1 MEQTI
6 KFVVC
11 GKEIVFSPN
20 QTAYNKFINEMAMD
34 NKVAPAHNYLNRI
47 VEPESKEALAELL
60 KRPGAA
66 LQLAGKVNEI
76 YAPELEIE
84 VKN

>member
-1 MEQTI
+1 MEQKI
-6 KFVVC
+6 NLVVS
-11 GKEIVFSPN
+11 GQEIVFAPN

-47 VEPESKEALAELL
+47 VEPESKDALSELL

>member
-1 MEQTI
+1 MEQKI
-6 KFVVC
+6 NLAVC
-11 GKEIVFSPN
+11 GKEIVFAPN

-47 VEPESKEALAELL
+47 VEPESKDTLAELL

>member
-1 MEQTI
+1 MENQI
-6 KFVVC
+6 KLTVGGVDITF
-11 GKEIVFSPN
+11 EPN

-34 NKVAPAHNYLNRI
+34 NKVAPAHNYLTRI
-47 VEPESKEALAELL
+47 VAAETKDALAEIL

>member
-1 MEQTI
+1 MEQKI
-6 KFVVC
+6 ELSVC
-11 GKEIVFSPN
+11 GKTIVFAPN

-34 NKVAPAHNYLNRI
+34 NKVAPAHSYLMRI
-47 VEPESKEALAELL
+47 VEPESKDALTEIL

-66 LQLAGKVNEI
+66 LQLTGKVNEI

>member
-1 MEQTI
+1 MEKINLT
-6 KFVVC
+6 VC
-11 GKEIVFSPN
+11 GKDITFEPN

-34 NKVAPAHNYLNRI
+34 NKVAPAHNYLIRI
-47 VEPESKEALAELL
+47 VTPECKEALEDIL

-66 LQLAGKVNEI
+66 IQLAGKVNEI